1 MDESQLTCDVE
12 CVVLGIISFVCKPH
26 LTKCI
31 CLNSLLRLDLDEC
44 GARSHDCQQ
53 VCVNTEGS
61 FRCECHS
68 GFMLNR
74 DRKSCQGIVT
84 LHFLNVCTFRL
95 FVSNTVA

>member
-1 MDESQLTCDVE
+1 MSLNALEFN
-12 CVVLGIISFVCKPH
+12 IISSVCKTH
-26 LTKCI
+26 LKCS

-84 LHFLNVCTFRL
+84 LHFFECLHFSIVCE
-95 FVSNTVA
+95 